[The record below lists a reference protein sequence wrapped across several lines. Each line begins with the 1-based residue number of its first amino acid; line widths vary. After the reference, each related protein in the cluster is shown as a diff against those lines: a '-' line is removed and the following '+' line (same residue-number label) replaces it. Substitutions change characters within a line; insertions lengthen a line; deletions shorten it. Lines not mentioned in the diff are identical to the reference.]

1 MWKLTFLLIAAIAT
15 INASEL
21 ETGGHR
27 DPKLFFVSSSTSTS
41 ISTTTS
47 LLSTTLSCYML
58 SSTTYMAC
66 PGRKKRAT
74 NSWID
79 DNALTDIALETPI
92 KISRAERDVDATNIQ
107 SAKTPTTEN
116 QRAAKF
122 AWYYMTTTVTSLST
136 STSTS
141 TTFTATVS
149 ISLVNCTPSGAFVAC
164 G

>member
-1 MWKLTFLLIAAIAT
+1 MWKITFLLIAAIAT

-21 ETGGHR
+21 ETVNHR

-41 ISTTTS
+41 ITTTTS
-47 LLSTTLSCYML
+47 LLSTSFTCYFL
-58 SSTTYMAC
+58 TSVNYLTC
-66 PGRKKRAT
+66 PGRKKRA
-74 NSWID
+74 SWIN

-107 SAKTPTTEN
+107 SAKTPTSDN
-116 QRAAKF
+116 QREAKF

-141 TTFTATVS
+141 TTYTATIS
-149 ISLVNCTPSGAFVAC
+149 ISLQTCTPPGAFVAC